1 MFRIEDHIRS
11 IPDFPKPGILFRDIT
26 PLLADAEGFRQTI
39 LALAEPHRANPP
51 DYVAGIESRG
61 FIFAS
66 ALALELGAGL
76 VVLRK
81 PGKLPYKTRKVTY
94 ALEYGTDS
102 IEVHE
107 DAVEP
112 GKSVLLVDDLLATGG
127 TMEAASKLISELR
140 GVVVEHLFVIELAFL
155 EGRKRLE
162 NAPVRALLTY

>member
-1 MFRIEDHIRS
+1 MSIEKHIRS

-26 PLLADAEGFRQTI
+26 PLLGNAEAFKETI
-39 LALAEPHRANPP
+39 ELLAAPHLASPP

-66 ALALELGAGL
+66 ALALRLGAGL
-76 VVLRK
+76 VVIRK
-81 PGKLPYKTRKVTY
+81 PGKLPYKTIKASY

-102 IEVHE
+102 VEIHE

-127 TMEAASKLISELR
+127 TMAAASGLVQSIGGK
-140 GVVVEHLFVIELAFL
+140 VVEHLFVIELDFL
-155 EGRKRLE
+155 QGRKKLAS
-162 NAPVRALLTY
+162 APVRALLNY